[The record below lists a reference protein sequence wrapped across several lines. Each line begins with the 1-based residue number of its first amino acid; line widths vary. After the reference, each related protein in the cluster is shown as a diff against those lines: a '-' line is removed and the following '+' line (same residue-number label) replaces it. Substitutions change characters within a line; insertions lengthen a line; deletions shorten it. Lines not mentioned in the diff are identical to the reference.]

1 MEKTKVINKKCL
13 EAFNKLSEPVYHS
26 QEYFM
31 LGWNAAIDA
40 LSAEFSRKWEMNEL
54 EDIDFIVQPDQKPMH
69 DDE

>member
-1 MEKTKVINKKCL
+1 MEKAKMINKKCL
-13 EAFNKLSEPVYHS
+13 EAFNKLTEPAYHP

-40 LSAEFSRKWEMNEL
+40 LSVEFSRKWEADEL
-54 EDIDFIVQPDQKPMH
+54 DDIDFIVHPEQKQMY

>member
-13 EAFNKLSEPVYHS
+13 EAFNQLSEPVYHP

-54 EDIDFIVQPDQKPMH
+54 EDIDFIVQPEQKPMH

>member
-54 EDIDFIVQPDQKPMH
+54 EDIAFIVHPEREPMH

>member
-1 MEKTKVINKKCL
+1 MINKKCL
-13 EAFNKLSEPVYHS
+13 EAFNKLTEPAYHP

-40 LSAEFSRKWEMNEL
+40 LSVEFSRKWEADEL
-54 EDIDFIVQPDQKPMH
+54 DDIDFIVHPEQKQMY

>member
-13 EAFNKLSEPVYHS
+13 EAFNKLSEPVYHP

-54 EDIDFIVQPDQKPMH
+54 EDIDFIVQPEHKPMH

>member
-1 MEKTKVINKKCL
+1 M
-13 EAFNKLSEPVYHS
+13 YHP

-54 EDIDFIVQPDQKPMH
+54 DDIDFIVHPEQKPMH